1 MSTDT
6 IRPDKPMSPIVQNV
20 GFQHVAEAIRRST
33 VIPQRLKSKGERTYE
48 IRYGLADELRRH
60 ARYPGK
66 FIQVLSDFIQ
76 SYNQENVRIYERE
89 HRQLRKD
96 VTAEDLEQVI
106 TLMDEYGATTVAHLL
121 IAFGYARDS
130 KERQD
135 LPAQTQDTDDN
146 IKSSA
151 EFQ

>member
-1 MSTDT
+1 MSTDAV
-6 IRPDKPMSPIVQNV
+6 RPEKPMSPIVQNP
-20 GFQHVAEAIRRST
+20 GFQHIAEAIRRST

-60 ARYPGK
+60 ARYPSK
-66 FIQVLSDFIQ
+66 FIQALSDFIQ

-96 VTAEDLEQVI
+96 VTAEDLAQVI
-106 TLMDEYGATTVAHLL
+106 ALMDEYDSTTVAHLL

-130 KERQD
+130 KDRQD
-135 LPAQTQDTDDN
+135 LPAPTQDTDVN
-146 IKSSA
+146 TESPTEI
-151 EFQ
+151 Q